1 MMIERERVK
10 EVFKKYTDA
19 YDISDEK
26 IKLKIYHTYRVADL
40 CEQIAKSENLS
51 ESEVALAWLL
61 GMLHDLGRFEQQRQ
75 YGTFSDADSVDHAAL
90 GADILFGK
98 NGRTMIREFVSE
110 DSEDTL
116 IETAVRVHSAYRIP
130 TDLDART
137 EQFCHILRDADKID
151 ILKVN
156 VEEPLDK
163 IYNTTIEKLTTSTV
177 TEEVLQSFFEHHAVL
192 RNLKRTP
199 VDHVVGHCSLVFE
212 LVFPESFRIV
222 KEQGYLEKL
231 LHFETKNPKTKEQF
245 ALLRADMEKYL
256 VNCEDVFYNKTNNLS
271 K

>member
-1 MMIERERVK
+1 MKIERERVK

-19 YDISDEK
+19 YDASDEK

-40 CEQIAKSENLS
+40 CERIAKSENLS
-51 ESEVALAWLL
+51 ESECTLAWLL
-61 GMLHDLGRFEQQRQ
+61 GMLHDIGRFEQQRQ
-75 YGTFSDADSVDHAAL
+75 YGTFSDADSIDHAMF

-98 NGRTMIREFVSE
+98 AGQAMIREFVTDDTE
-110 DSEDTL
+110 DAL

-137 EQFCHILRDADKID
+137 ERFCHILRDADKID

-163 IYNTTIEKLTTSTV
+163 IYNTTIEKLTTSMV
-177 TEEVLQSFFEHHAVL
+177 TEEVMQSFFEHHAVL
-192 RNLKRTP
+192 RSLKKTP

-212 LVFPESFRIV
+212 LVFPESLHIV
-222 KEQGYLEKL
+222 EEQGYLEKL
-231 LHFETKNPKTKEQF
+231 LHFETKNEKTKEQF

-256 VNCEDVFYNKTNNLS
+256 GK
-271 K
+271 

>member
-1 MMIERERVK
+1 MKIERERIR
-10 EVFKKYTDA
+10 EVFENYTSA
-19 YDISDEK
+19 YDVSDEK
-26 IKLKIYHTYRVADL
+26 IKLKIHHTYRVANL
-40 CEQIAKSENLS
+40 CEQIAKSENIDD
-51 ESEVALAWLL
+51 SEVEMAWLL
-61 GMLHDLGRFEQQRQ
+61 GMPHDIGRFEQLRQ

-98 NGRTMIREFVSE
+98 NGQAMIRDFVSDDAE
-110 DSEDTL
+110 DAL
-116 IETAVRVHSAYRIP
+116 IETAVRVHNAYRIP
-130 TDLDART
+130 VDLDKRT
-137 EQFCHILRDADKID
+137 ERFCHILRDADKID

-163 IYNTTIEKLTTSTV
+163 IYNTTIEKLQSSAV
-177 TEEVLQSFFEHHAVL
+177 TEEVMQSFFEHHAVL
-192 RNLKRTP
+192 KSLKKTP

-212 LVFPESFRIV
+212 LVFPESLCIV

-256 VNCEDVFYNKTNNLS
+256 VNCENVFYNKNNKLS